1 MMSVS
6 YSYEPD
12 RPSENASSPKSI
24 DMLVAGRAFAHD
36 DARQSFLALEADQ
49 EILEATGSTGSAG
62 PCSCGTRSVQFSR
75 RGSATGAVT
84 ILKSL
89 APSALVRMKKTS
101 PPSSMSYC
109 SPVSRGATS
118 FGSAPGS
125 LAGMT
130 RYSDVSW
137 SLMAM
142 KIQSLRAAAA
152 DAHEEARIGFLEDQ
166 PVFGAVACRA
176 GGRRS
181 SRGGDW
187 VEPGVEETVIAGAPY
202 ARAAAVGDVVGEVGA
217 AVEIANHQREELRA
231 LVVIGPQQLA
241 VVRRVVDIADPE
253 IRLAF
258 AFHDRRRGRHPRAR
272 RRAACGRSAAA
283 RRRCGR
289 PSHRRTDR
297 PSSAPRNRLP

>member
-12 RPSENASSPKSI
+12 RPSENASSSKS
-24 DMLVAGRAFAHD
+24 MTCSSP
-36 DARQSFLALEADQ
+36 DARSR
-49 EILEATGSTGSAG
+49 TTMRGSPSLRSSRTRKSLNDRIDRISR

-101 PPSSMSYC
+101 PPSSMSYS
-109 SPVSRGATS
+109 SPVSRGETS
-118 FGSAPGS
+118 FGSASGS

-142 KIQSLRAAAA
+142 KIQSFGAAAA
-152 DAHEEARIGFLEDQ
+152 DAHEEARIGFLVDQ
-166 PVFGAVACRA
+166 PVFDAIACRA

-181 SRGGDW
+181 STGGGW
-187 VEPGVEETVIAGAPY
+187 R
-202 ARAAAVGDVVGEVGA
+202 RAWC
-217 AVEIANHQREELRA
+217 
-231 LVVIGPQQLA
+231 
-241 VVRRVVDIADPE
+241 RRSRHCRRSTRPS
-253 IRLAF
+253 RRC
-258 AFHDRRRGRHPRAR
+258 RRRGRRDRCGR
-272 RRAACGRSAAA
+272 RGRGPPACRTPSPCRHRTTAACGGPASG
-283 RRRCGR
+283 RRRR
-289 PSHRRTDR
+289 S
-297 PSSAPRNRLP
+297 